1 MLEKLLFDGALQKLK
16 FSITGGL
23 FATRLNHQLPTYVS
37 YKPGTNA
44 YDLDVFSLV
53 WKF

>member
-1 MLEKLLFDGALQKLK
+1 MLEKLLFNRALQKLK
-16 FSITGGL
+16 FSITGDL

-44 YDLDVFSLV
+44 YALDASSLV